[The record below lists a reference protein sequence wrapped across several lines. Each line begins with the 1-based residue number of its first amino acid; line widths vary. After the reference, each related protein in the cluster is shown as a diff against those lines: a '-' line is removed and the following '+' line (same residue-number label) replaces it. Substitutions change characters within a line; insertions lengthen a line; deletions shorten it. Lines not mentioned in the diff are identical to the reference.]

1 MVDESRSLS
10 TMVNEFTKHKYNFPP
25 ADFKKFQACT
35 KILVP
40 RPQIHKP
47 EHKVVLKSGKLHK
60 PEA

>member
-1 MVDESRSLS
+1 
-10 TMVNEFTKHKYNFPP
+10 MVNEFTKHKYNFPP
-25 ADFKKFQACT
+25 ADWNKFQAYT

-47 EHKVVLKSGKLHK
+47 EHKVVLKSGKFHK